1 MGFFFNNSKCRRCRF
16 NGLEQMGRAVLEQ
29 MDGGKPWDF
38 LSVFIDASSV
48 AGQMMDGRR
57 EDLNKK
63 RILLEFEQ
71 LMYFIMGEADD
82 DDGTP
87 DAKMQLDDFIKLL
100 KECHRKK

>member
-38 LSVFIDASSV
+38 LSVFIDAASV
-48 AGQMMDGRR
+48 AGQQMGGKR
-57 EDLNKK
+57 DLDKK

-87 DAKMQLDDFIKLL
+87 DAKIQLDDFIKLL